1 MPKAAINLP
10 LASIERVE
18 WDPVNWF
25 AATWRDN
32 LPLERLEPRSF
43 DLLSAKSNLE
53 KLVVDWHKAPFGLS
67 LSTDEALFWFASCF
81 GKGLGDC
88 SMLEELKAAARDGGG
103 KIALE
108 TMKKLLKKTRF
119 EAARAHG
126 LVPIQVLY
134 TLMHGQDLVQLLCE
148 SPTMPSVHIQYRKR
162 ILPFLQPAEKTI
174 LHKTVERSLV
184 GAQWES
190 DSNFAYFMA
199 ACLGM
204 HDVTSTLVSSWSD
217 SYGDRWDL
225 RKKPLQLIVF
235 GLGSAESMVEN
246 FQRLNLIL
254 ADSDHAISWI
264 AHTLDTELDTV
275 WRCIRKSAFAV
286 DDDSMMRVI
295 ACIKSAATAE
305 FMFDRLLDNQ
315 FTAIATDWMNANP
328 QASTEA
334 LIAISSREGNRGD
347 NALTQLRRLSKQVGD
362 SIIRKTA
369 ATMPPHLVRRLND
382 EFLQPE
388 GSELPAFDQSTTPE
402 WLALA
407 LAAEQKSKPAKKAP
421 SWLDLTDLPPLV
433 VEGHRLN
440 PEQLA
445 VLISCLVQSTL
456 ETEPLLTS
464 KLRTHA
470 EARSLD
476 RLAWFLFDS
485 WLRSGGSSKDNWAMF
500 SLAFLGSDAIVP
512 RLAQLIRIWP
522 GESNHKRA
530 VVGLE
535 CLRTFGSDVAL
546 MQINAISEKV
556 QFKGLK
562 GKAEECMAAIADTR
576 QLSRERLGD
585 RIIPRM
591 EFERSGERTFDF
603 GRRTFIV
610 TVGPDFKTIIVDEAG
625 KERSD
630 LPTPNS
636 ADDPD
641 LAMQAVAEFKLLKK
655 GLRDLL
661 SAQSTRLE
669 QGMIM
674 SRRWFTDEFTGFMLN
689 HPLMPPLL
697 MQFVWGGFDMMG
709 KLKSTFAI
717 VSKDRI
723 RNLKGETIDLSAFS
737 EIALL
742 HPLQI
747 GDGELALWQ
756 ADFLER
762 KIEQAF
768 PQLNRLVQKL
778 TAKEEHDV
786 EVLRLRNVRVPA
798 TAIVSILDKHG
809 WQRGPVE
816 DGGLYTE
823 HLRYFPRADLTAVV
837 AYEGITTGMP
847 ADSPDQHVD
856 YCAFLSG
863 KVAGKYGREF
873 EKGMPLN
880 TVDQVVLSEVF
891 SDLEL
896 IKAKGVLK

>member
-1 MPKAAINLP
+1 MPKVATNLP
-10 LASIERVE
+10 HASIEKVDWE
-18 WDPVNWF
+18 PVNWF
-25 AATWRDN
+25 AATWREN
-32 LPLERLEPRSF
+32 LPLRRTEARSF
-43 DLLSAKSNLE
+43 DLATAKKNIE
-53 KLVVDWHKAPFGLS
+53 KLVVDWHKAPCELG
-67 LSTDEALFWFASCF
+67 LSTDEALFWFSSCF

-88 SMLEELKAAARDGGG
+88 TMLEELKAAAHDGGG
-103 KIALE
+103 KIELE

-126 LVPIQVLY
+126 LVPIQILE
-134 TLMHGQDLVQLLCE
+134 TLMHGPDLVQLLCE

-162 ILPFLQPAEKTI
+162 ILPFLEPTQKNA
-174 LHKTVERSLV
+174 LHRTVEQCLGR
-184 GAQWES
+184 AQWES

-204 HDVTSTLVSSWSD
+204 HDVTSTLVNSWSD
-217 SYGDRWDL
+217 SYGDRWDM
-225 RKKPLQLIVF
+225 RTKPLQLIVF
-235 GLGSAESMVEN
+235 GLGSAESMVEH
-246 FQRLNLIL
+246 FLRLNLMLI
-254 ADSDHAISWI
+254 DSEHAICWI

-275 WRCIRKSAFAV
+275 WRCIRKSSFVADTEGMV
-286 DDDSMMRVI
+286 KVI

-315 FTAIATDWMNANP
+315 FTALAEEWMRANP
-328 QASTEA
+328 QPATEA

-347 NALTQLRRLSKQVGD
+347 NALTQLRKLSKQVGE
-362 SIIRKTA
+362 SIIRQTA
-369 ATMPPHLVRRLND
+369 STMPPHLVRRLND

-388 GSELPAFDQSTTPE
+388 GSELSPFDQTSTPE
-402 WLALA
+402 WLELSIAG
-407 LAAEQKSKPAKKAP
+407 EQKSNIAKKP
-421 SWLDLTDLPPLV
+421 PVWLDLIDLPPLV
-433 VEGHRLN
+433 IEGHRLN
-440 PEQLA
+440 QEQLA
-445 VLISCLVQSTL
+445 VLINCLQQSTL
-456 ETEPLLTS
+456 ESEPLLTS

-476 RLAWFLFDS
+476 RFAWFLFDS
-485 WLRSGGSSKDNWAMF
+485 WLRNGGSSKDNWAMF

-535 CLRTFGSDVAL
+535 CLRTIGSDTAL
-546 MQINAISEKV
+546 MQINAISEKI

-585 RIIPRM
+585 RIIPRL

-610 TVGPDFKTIIVDEAG
+610 SIGPDFKTVIVDEAG
-625 KERSD
+625 KQRTD
-630 LPTPNS
+630 LPTPNPS
-636 ADDPD
+636 DDPD
-641 LAMQAVAEFKLLKK
+641 LAPQAVAEFKLLKK

-669 QGMIM
+669 QAMVM
-674 SRRWFTDEFTGFMLN
+674 SRRWFTDEFTSFLLN

-697 MQFVWGGFDMMG
+697 QQFVWGGFDMMG
-709 KLKSTFAI
+709 KLKSTFVI
-717 VSKDRI
+717 VSKDKI
-723 RNLKGETIDLSAFS
+723 LNVKGETTDLSAFS

-747 GDGELALWQ
+747 DVAELALWQ
-756 ADFLER
+756 ADFQER

-768 PQLNRLVQKL
+768 PQLNRPVQRL

-786 EVLRLRNVRVPA
+786 EVLRLRNVRLPA
-798 TAIVSILDKHG
+798 VVIVSLLDKHG
-809 WQRGPVE
+809 WERGPVM

-847 ADSPDQHVD
+847 AESADQHID
-856 YCAFLSG
+856 YCAFLPG
-863 KVAGKYGREF
+863 KVPGEYSREF
-873 EKGMPLN
+873 QKGMPLI
-880 TVDQVVLSEVF
+880 TVDPVVLSEVL

-896 IKAKGVLK
+896 IKAKGVRE